1 MLPAGPGFDIVAPS
15 EVSGLAKWSPVR
27 VVSVAAGPLVAVA
40 SSVWASGSDASG
52 GPQAA
57 MWASSAL
64 LAATAAAVVFRE
76 HRAGGTPPWPLML
89 TATSLCFSAVRLS
102 GGYGTLSAPLYLI
115 LLAWMAHPAVEG
127 PALET
132 GAILG
137 LLEGLF
143 PVLSGRLLSPDL
155 MSHVAS
161 GAVPF
166 ITLPASAI
174 VFEWMSS
181 GRLRG
186 LSERAGEAGMEA
198 GVPPSGA
205 ASGPLD
211 RTPGFIRAVA
221 GAGSLGRAI
230 HVTAAWLSDAG
241 SDLTVTIGL
250 LSSDGEKLDVYES
263 MGPLSSG
270 RVGMN
275 FDLEGSVAGWTI
287 KSCKSVSRDGLAG
300 GGRPVTTL
308 SRTDPSSSRC
318 GSFSAAPVTI
328 SEKSIGMILVE
339 SPGADGTGS
348 RIVEALEVSSS
359 LLGLAIEKILL
370 REQKRDLETR
380 DGLTG
385 LPRLSDF
392 MDFVRRTS
400 RDVYRFGR
408 SVALFVVGIDSLEE
422 VNSSLGHR
430 SGDRL
435 LAACADCLSGIAGS
449 DAAVTRL
456 SGAKFAVCIPGMD
469 QAAAEAFAESAMRSF
484 GSLRVKCG
492 SDEISPRVVIGGAVT
507 RNERRVEA
515 LCSEA
520 ARAMKGARS
529 LPAGFQVTV
538 LQAVS
543 GQGGARS

>member
-1 MLPAGPGFDIVAPS
+1 MAAVAS
-15 EVSGLAKWSPVR
+15 
-27 VVSVAAGPLVAVA
+27 GPLVAVA
-40 SSVWASGSDASG
+40 SSVWAAGAEATG
-52 GPQAA
+52 GRHPAIWAA
-57 MWASSAL
+57 SAL
-64 LAATAAAVVFRE
+64 LVAAAAGVVFRE
-76 HRAGGTPPWPLML
+76 HRSGGTPHWPRTLV
-89 TATSLCFSAVRLS
+89 ATSLCFSAVRLS
-102 GGYGTLSAPLYLI
+102 GGYSALSAPLYLV
-115 LLAWMAHPAVEG
+115 LLAWMTHPAVEG

-155 MSHVAS
+155 MSRVAS
-161 GAVPF
+161 GAIPF
-166 ITLPASAI
+166 ITLPASAA
-174 VFEWMSS
+174 VLEWMAS
-181 GRLRG
+181 GRVRG
-186 LSERAGEAGMEA
+186 LPGRTG
-198 GVPPSGA
+198 GA
-205 ASGPLD
+205 ASGTEPPTSGASSGLLD
-211 RTPGFIRAVA
+211 RTPGFIEAVA
-221 GAGSLGRAI
+221 RAGSLGRAI
-230 HVTAAWLSDAG
+230 HVTAAWLADAG

-250 LSSDGEKLDVYES
+250 MSSDGERLDVYES
-263 MGPLSSG
+263 LGPLSSG
-270 RVGMN
+270 RVGVN

-318 GSFSAAPVTI
+318 GSCSAAPLSI

-339 SPGADGTGS
+339 SPGEDGTGS
-348 RIVEALEVSSS
+348 RIREALEVSSS

-370 REQKRDLETR
+370 REQRRDLETR

-422 VNSSLGHR
+422 VNSSLGYR

-435 LAACADCLSGIAGS
+435 LAACADFLSGMAGP
-449 DAAVTRL
+449 DAAVTRF
-456 SGAKFAVCIPGMD
+456 SGAKFAVCMPGMD

-484 GSLRVKCG
+484 GSLRVRCG
-492 SDEISPRVVIGGAVT
+492 SDEVSPRVVIGGAVT
-507 RNERRVEA
+507 RNERRIEA
-515 LCSEA
+515 LCGEA
-520 ARAMKGARS
+520 SRAMAGARS

-538 LQAVS
+538 LQAS
-543 GQGGARS
+543 AGQGGSRP